1 MPRNPFLQF
10 LLSLFMLKKHD
21 DLLVLHKH
29 GKHQN
34 CHEQFNFAKNIAGSH
49 VRGFSGRRCLRK
61 TPRKRVKNR

>member
-49 VRGFSGRRCLRK
+49 VRGSAVEDASETLEK
-61 TPRKRVKNR
+61 ASEK